1 MHDLGGGSFAVDH
14 QSQII
19 FADQIMRKVYEL
31 DPVSKT
37 AALVIEAAPGTRYAS
52 FVPHPHDRQW
62 LVALKE
68 DHRKAMPETQAY
80 GVRNT
85 IVAIN
90 RISGLERDIVCGD
103 DFYSYPG
110 FSEDGKHICWI
121 QCSHPDMP

>member
-1 MHDLGGGSFAVDH
+1 
-14 QSQII
+14 
-19 FADQIMRKVYEL
+19 MRNVYEL

-52 FVPHPHDRQW
+52 FVPHPRDPQW

-68 DHRKAMPETQAY
+68 DHRKATPETQAY

-90 RISGLERDIVCGD
+90 RISGLEKDIVGGD
-103 DFYSYPG
+103 DFYS
-110 FSEDGKHICWI
+110 
-121 QCSHPDMP
+121 